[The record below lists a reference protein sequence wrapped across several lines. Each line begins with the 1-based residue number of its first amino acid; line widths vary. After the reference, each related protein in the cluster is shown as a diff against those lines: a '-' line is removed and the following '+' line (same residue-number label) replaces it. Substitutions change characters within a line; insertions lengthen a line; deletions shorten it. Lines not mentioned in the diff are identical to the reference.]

1 MGQDI
6 KYYRIRPVQLHKP
19 HPSELHELSVRV
31 PILMILPKTTWM
43 SGCGLR
49 KGTACRVVADELD
62 SAWRFPLLVPAA
74 DLCQC
79 GLSWKKDFA
88 PMRKPVLL
96 AVDDDPEVLGAIER
110 DLRREYGARYRVVVT
125 DSGPKALDALRTLQL
140 RNESVAL
147 LLVDQRMP
155 QMTGIEFLAEA
166 LKIYPDA
173 KRALL
178 TAYAD
183 TNVAINAINEIKLDY
198 YLVKPWDPPDSQLYP
213 VVNDLLEQWRAYFRS
228 PFEGV
233 RVVGHRWSP
242 LSYQVKDFL
251 ARNQVP
257 YQWLDVE
264 LDDEA
269 RRLVELAGAQ
279 PPSLP
284 LLFWG
289 RRTARCADHQSDRQ
303 ADRSAHAG
311 NLAVL
316 RSHHC
321 RRRPGGA
328 RVRCV
333 RRPEGLKTLM
343 TEREAPGGQAGSSSR
358 IENYLGFPVGLSG
371 ADLAR
376 RSVAQ
381 AKRFGV
387 EILTP
392 QEATGLRLVEPYRVI
407 TLADGAE
414 LSCHALIIATGV
426 TYRQLDAPGVNE
438 LIGAGVYYGAAA
450 SEASE
455 YRGLD
460 VFVVGGANSAGQA
473 AMYFSNYCRT
483 VTMLVRGSSLND
495 SMSQYLQDQVT
506 ATANIHVR
514 TRAGVVGAT
523 GASSLEAITIHDA
536 NTGTDETVPASAL
549 FIFIGAEP
557 RTEWVA
563 TVLTRDSQG
572 FILTGPDLP
581 RSPTSPRPDGWPLD
595 RDPFFL
601 EASLPGVFVAGDV
614 RHGSIKRVASAVGE
628 GAMAVQL
635 VHQFRRT
642 RPALA
647 LHHALRSG
655 AGAEA

>member
-1 MGQDI
+1 
-6 KYYRIRPVQLHKP
+6 
-19 HPSELHELSVRV
+19 
-31 PILMILPKTTWM
+31 
-43 SGCGLR
+43 
-49 KGTACRVVADELD
+49 
-62 SAWRFPLLVPAA
+62 
-74 DLCQC
+74 
-79 GLSWKKDFA
+79 
-88 PMRKPVLL
+88 MRKPILL

-110 DLRREYGARYRVVVT
+110 DLRREYGARYRVVVAN
-125 DSGPKALDALRTLQL
+125 SGPRALDALRTLQL
-140 RNESVAL
+140 RNDSVAL

-166 LKIYPDA
+166 LKLYPDA

-183 TNVAINAINEIKLDY
+183 TDVAINAINQIKLDY

-213 VVNDLLEQWRAYFRS
+213 VINDLLEQWQAYFHS
-228 PFEGV
+228 PFEGI

-251 ARNQVP
+251 ARNQIP

-269 RRLVELAGAQ
+269 RRLLELAGTQ
-279 PPSLP
+279 PVSLP
-284 LLFWG
+284 LVLFADG
-289 RRTARCADHQSDRQ
+289 AQLVAPTTGQIAKQIGLRTQ
-303 ADRSAHAG
+303 ATLPFYDLIIIGGGPAALASA
-311 NLAVL
+311 VY
-316 RSHHC
+316 
-321 RRRPGGA
+321 GA
-328 RVRCV
+328 S
-333 RRPEGLKTLM
+333 EGLKTLM

-392 QEATGLRLVEPYRVI
+392 QEATGLRLMEPYRVI
-407 TLADGAE
+407 TLADGTE

-426 TYRQLDAPGVNE
+426 TYRQLDTPGVNE
-438 LIGAGVYYGAAA
+438 LVGAGVYYGAAA
-450 SEASE
+450 SEAPD

-473 AMYFSNYCRT
+473 AMYFSTYCRT
-483 VTMLVRGSSLND
+483 VTVLVRGSSLQE
-495 SMSQYLQDQVT
+495 SMSQYLQDQIA
-506 ATANIHVR
+506 ATANIQVR
-514 TRAGVVGAT
+514 TRVSVVGAT

-536 NTGTDETVPASAL
+536 NGGADETVPASAL

-557 RTEWVA
+557 RTDWVA
-563 TVLTRDSQG
+563 GVLLRDAQG
-572 FILTGPDLP
+572 YILTGPDLP
-581 RSPTSPRPDGWPLD
+581 RPPTSSRPEGWPLD
-595 RDPFFL
+595 RDPFLL
-601 EASLPGVFVAGDV
+601 EASMPGVFVAGDV

-642 RPALA
+642 TRL
-647 LHHALRSG
+647 
-655 AGAEA
+655 

>member
-1 MGQDI
+1 
-6 KYYRIRPVQLHKP
+6 
-19 HPSELHELSVRV
+19 
-31 PILMILPKTTWM
+31 
-43 SGCGLR
+43 
-49 KGTACRVVADELD
+49 
-62 SAWRFPLLVPAA
+62 
-74 DLCQC
+74 
-79 GLSWKKDFA
+79 
-88 PMRKPVLL
+88 MRKPVLL

-110 DLRREYGARYRVVVT
+110 DLRREYGARYRVLVAN
-125 DSGPKALDALRTLQL
+125 SGPRALDALRTLQL
-140 RNESVAL
+140 RNDSVAL

-166 LKIYPDA
+166 LKLYPDA
-173 KRALL
+173 KRTLL

-183 TNVAINAINEIKLDY
+183 TDVAINAINEIKLDY

-269 RRLVELAGAQ
+269 RSLIELAGAQ

-284 LLFWG
+284 LLLFG
-289 RRTARCADHQSDRQ
+289 DGVQLAAPTTGQIAKQIGLRTQ
-303 ADRSAHAG
+303 ATLPFYDLIIVGGGPAALASA
-311 NLAVL
+311 VY
-316 RSHHC
+316 
-321 RRRPGGA
+321 GA
-328 RVRCV
+328 S
-333 RRPEGLKTLM
+333 EGLKTLM

-438 LIGAGVYYGAAA
+438 LIGVGVYYGAAA
-450 SEASE
+450 SEAPE

-483 VTMLVRGSSLND
+483 VTVLVRGSSLND
-495 SMSQYLQDQVT
+495 SMSQYLQDQIA

-523 GASSLEAITIHDA
+523 GASNLEAITIHDA

-563 TVLTRDSQG
+563 SVLTRDAQG

-581 RSPTSPRPDGWPLD
+581 RAPASSRPEGWPLD
-595 RDPFFL
+595 RDPYVL
-601 EASLPGVFVAGDV
+601 EASMPGVFVAGDV

-642 RPALA
+642 TRL
-647 LHHALRSG
+647 
-655 AGAEA
+655 

>member
-1 MGQDI
+1 M
-6 KYYRIRPVQLHKP
+6 H
-19 HPSELHELSVRV
+19 
-31 PILMILPKTTWM
+31 
-43 SGCGLR
+43 
-49 KGTACRVVADELD
+49 
-62 SAWRFPLLVPAA
+62 
-74 DLCQC
+74 
-79 GLSWKKDFA
+79 
-88 PMRKPVLL
+88 KPVLL

-110 DLRREYGARYRVVVT
+110 DLRHEYGARYRVVVT

-183 TNVAINAINEIKLDY
+183 TNVAINAINEIRLDY

-213 VVNDLLEQWRAYFRS
+213 VVNDLLEQWQAFFRS
-228 PFEGV
+228 PFEGI

-279 PPSLP
+279 SPSLP
-284 LLFWG
+284 LLFFADG
-289 RRTARCADHQSDRQ
+289 AQLAAPTTGQIAKQIGLRTQ
-303 ADRSAHAG
+303 ATLPFYDLIIVGGGPAALASA
-311 NLAVL
+311 VY
-316 RSHHC
+316 
-321 RRRPGGA
+321 GA
-328 RVRCV
+328 S
-333 RRPEGLKTLM
+333 EGLKTLM

-392 QEATGLRLVEPYRVI
+392 QEAMSLRLVEPYRVI
-407 TLADGAE
+407 TLADGTE

-450 SEASE
+450 SEAPD

-483 VTMLVRGSSLND
+483 VTMLIRGSSLND

-506 ATANIHVR
+506 ATANINVR
-514 TRAGVVGAT
+514 TQVAVVSAT

-536 NTGTDETVPASAL
+536 NTGTDSSVPASAL

-563 TVLTRDSQG
+563 SVLTRDSQG

-601 EASLPGVFVAGDV
+601 EASMPGVFVAGDV

-642 RPALA
+642 SRL
-647 LHHALRSG
+647 
-655 AGAEA
+655 